1 MNRKEKESTCK
12 SKECIVN
19 SFCSS
24 YSISGEQGNSMLV
37 SVQGQFSWRG
47 EAGATLSVGF
57 ERGEA
62 GRRRYKWLVSVGMD
76 VVQVNEFFRESFSQ
90 TKKEVLHLTE
100 ELSGMTVLSQS
111 EVLLFVGNL
120 SVWVKSRK
128 GIMLLPFTGNGFYR
142 HLIGWLV

>member
-1 MNRKEKESTCK
+1 MPKRIIGCP
-12 SKECIVN
+12 IPILPIL
-19 SFCSS
+19 
-24 YSISGEQGNSMLV
+24 SI
-37 SVQGQFSWRG
+37 R
-47 EAGATLSVGF
+47 
-57 ERGEA
+57 
-62 GRRRYKWLVSVGMD
+62 
-76 VVQVNEFFRESFSQ
+76 Q
-90 TKKEVLHLTE
+90 TKKKEVLHLTE